1 MTVILRV
8 NSLAPEPEALRT
20 AADILRAGGLVA
32 FPTETVYGLGAHALD
47 HEAVARIFAA
57 KGRPATNPLIVHVPN
72 ADAAQALTS
81 RWPARAE
88 RLASRFWPGPLTLV
102 LPKSPRVPDSVTAS
116 LPSVAL
122 RIPSH
127 PIALALLNEAGIP
140 VAAPSANRFTQLS
153 PTTAAHVETSLG
165 SAVDLILD
173 GGPTNVGIESTVVD
187 LTGEHPLL
195 LRPGAVTREEL
206 ATALG
211 TAVLDPAVAPADN
224 APRLSPGMHALHY
237 APRAM
242 LFVFSAGSR
251 RQAEVNA
258 RDEVASEGRVGALL
272 LASSD
277 RFAAPLHRRI
287 TMPADATSY
296 ARELYLR
303 LHELDDAGCTLI
315 IVESP
320 PAGGEWEGIHDR
332 LRRAS
337 STPGSAH

>member
-1 MTVILRV
+1 R
-8 NSLAPEPEALRT
+8 
-20 AADILRAGGLVA
+20 
-32 FPTETVYGLGAHALD
+32 H
-47 HEAVARIFAA
+47 VARAEGEQARAA
-57 KGRPATNPLIVHVPN
+57 
-72 ADAAQALTS
+72 
-81 RWPARAE
+81 RWPARPE

-122 RIPSH
+122 RIPAH

-195 LRPGAVTREEL
+195 LRPGAITREEL
-206 ATALG
+206 AAELG
-211 TAVLDPAVAPADN
+211 TAVLDPAITPAAH
-224 APRLSPGMHALHY
+224 APRPSPGMHALHY
-237 APRAM
+237 APRAR
-242 LFVFSAGSR
+242 LLVFTAGS
-251 RQAEVNA
+251 QKHAESAA
-258 RDEVASEGRVGALL
+258 REEVASGGRVGALL

-287 TMPADATSY
+287 TMPAD
-296 ARELYLR
+296 
-303 LHELDDAGCTLI
+303 
-315 IVESP
+315 
-320 PAGGEWEGIHDR
+320 
-332 LRRAS
+332 
-337 STPGSAH
+337 